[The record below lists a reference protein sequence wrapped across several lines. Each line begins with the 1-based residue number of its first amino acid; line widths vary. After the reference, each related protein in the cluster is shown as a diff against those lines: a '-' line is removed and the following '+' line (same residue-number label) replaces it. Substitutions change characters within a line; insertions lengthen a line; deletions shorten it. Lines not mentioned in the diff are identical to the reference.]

1 MSNIINFEWIKTKKV
16 VDNLSDKQLTYDKR
30 IMDNVYKGEIK
41 AFESMLKF
49 IDRPDLIKM
58 WMLGWVKDKK
68 EFLKK
73 DIKDIVNESVGKV

>member
-1 MSNIINFEWIKTKKV
+1 MSNIINFEWFKTKKI
-16 VDNLSDKQLTYDKR
+16 VDNLSDKQLAYDKR
-30 IMDNVYKGEIK
+30 IMDNVYKTEIK

-68 EFLKK
+68 KFLKK
-73 DIKDIVNESVGKV
+73 DIKDMINEKVGKV

>member
-1 MSNIINFEWIKTKKV
+1 MSNIINFEWFKTKKI
-16 VDNLSDKQLTYDKR
+16 VDNLSDKQLAYDKR

-68 EFLKK
+68 KFLKK
-73 DIKDIVNESVGKV
+73 DIKDMINEKVGKV